1 MKVMVNR
8 EVIEIG
14 EWANLTGDVIRRLA
28 KVPADHDLWQRA
40 DYQDREYLHGP
51 MVHDCKIGPDDTL
64 FLSPHVRTAFF
75 TAPTIINGS
84 GAPTSVDA
92 RSESEG

>member
-8 EVIEIG
+8 DVIEIG

-28 KVPADHDLWQRA
+28 KVPDDHDLWQRA

-51 MVHDCKIGPDDTL
+51 MVHDRKIERDETL
-64 FLSPHVRTAFF
+64 FLSPYVRTAFF

-84 GAPTSVDA
+84 GVPLSRD
-92 RSESEG
+92 SEKS